1 MKPITFV
8 TSNIHKVTYLEK
20 YLGYPLKHVN
30 LNLDEI
36 QSLDVQKIIEHK
48 VRQAYEKINKPVLVE
63 DGSLEFVAL
72 GRLPGPFIRFF
83 VEEVSM
89 EMLCSLLNG
98 KTRKAVARTTFGYFD
113 GITVRFFEGMMEGEI
128 ALAPAR
134 ENGWHWDKI
143 FVPVGYTTTRAQFD
157 DADYEKT
164 SMQLRPLAE
173 IKKFLE
179 SL

>member
-8 TSNIHKVTYLEK
+8 TGNIHKVTYLEK
-20 YLGYPLKHVN
+20 YLGYPLKHTH

-36 QSLDVQKIIEHK
+36 QSLDAKKIIDHK
-48 VRQAYEKINKPVLVE
+48 VRQAYEKINEPVLVE

-128 ALAPAR
+128 ALAPAG

-143 FVPVGYTTTRAQFD
+143 FVPEGYTTTRAQFD